1 MAYLIIYYI
10 CNMARKKRTKKG
22 LGDTVAQITEVT
34 GIKKLVGD
42 CEGCNK
48 RQAKLNK
55 LFPYK
60 RNLNES
66 ERKEW
71 EDFLNRK
78 EQTKINKTQ
87 AKMIVRILKDCLAM
101 SVKPCYTC
109 GVSTWKTW
117 INKINKVYERE

>member
-1 MAYLIIYYI
+1 
-10 CNMARKKRTKKG
+10 MARKRKSKKG
-22 LGDTVAQITEVT
+22 LGDTVAKITEVT
-34 GIKKLVGD
+34 GIKKIVGE
-42 CEGCNK
+42 CEGCKK

-55 LFPYK
+55 MFPYK
-60 RNLNES
+60 RNLNDS

-71 EDFLNRK
+71 EDFINRK
-78 EQTKINKTQ
+78 VQTKINKTQ

>member
-1 MAYLIIYYI
+1 
-10 CNMARKKRTKKG
+10 MARKKRVKKG
-22 LGDTVAQITEVT
+22 LGDTVAKITEVT

-48 RQAKLNK
+48 RQEKLNK

-71 EDFLNRK
+71 ETFPKQTESKQNRVSR
-78 EQTKINKTQ
+78 NKTNCK
-87 AKMIVRILKDCLAM
+87 AIKRLF
-101 SVKPCYTC
+101 
-109 GVSTWKTW
+109 G
-117 INKINKVYERE
+117 YEC

>member
-1 MAYLIIYYI
+1 
-10 CNMARKKRTKKG
+10 MARKKRTKKG
-22 LGDTVAQITEVT
+22 LGDTVAKITEVT
-34 GIKKLVGD
+34 GIKKIVGE
-42 CEGCNK
+42 CKGCDE
-48 RQAKLNK
+48 RQEKLNR

-66 ERKEW
+66 ERQEW
-71 EDFLNRK
+71 ETFLNRPNQK
-78 EQTKINKTQ
+78 IIKLEETKL
-87 AKMIVRILKDCLAM
+87 IVRLLKDCLAM

>member
-10 CNMARKKRTKKG
+10 CNMARKRKQKKG

-34 GIKKLVGD
+34 GIKKIVGE
-42 CEGCNK
+42 CEGCKK

-55 LFPYK
+55 MFPYK
-60 RNLNES
+60 RNLNAD

-71 EDFLNRK
+71 EAFINR
-78 EQTKINKTQ
+78 EDQSKISNTQ

-101 SVKPCYTC
+101 SVKPCYNC
-109 GVSTWKTW
+109 GVSAWKTW
-117 INKINKVYERE
+117 VNKINKVYERE

>member
-1 MAYLIIYYI
+1 
-10 CNMARKKRTKKG
+10 MARKKRTKKG
-22 LGDTVAQITEVT
+22 LGDTVAKITEVT
-34 GIKKLVGD
+34 GIKKLVGE

-48 RQAKLNK
+48 RQEKLNK

-60 RNLNES
+60 RNLNDA

-71 EDFLNRK
+71 EIFLNRPNQNK
-78 EQTKINKTQ
+78 IELEETKL
-87 AKMIVRILKDCLAM
+87 IVRLLKDGLAM

-117 INKINKVYERE
+117 INKINKVYDRE

>member
-1 MAYLIIYYI
+1 
-10 CNMARKKRTKKG
+10 MARKKRTKKG
-22 LGDTVAQITEVT
+22 LGDTVAKITEVT
-34 GIKKLVGD
+34 GIKKLVGE

-48 RQAKLNK
+48 RQEKLNK

-60 RNLNES
+60 RNLNDS

-71 EDFLNRK
+71 EAFLNRPNQNK
-78 EQTKINKTQ
+78 IELEETKL
-87 AKMIVRILKDCLAM
+87 IVRLLKDCLAM

-117 INKINKVYERE
+117 INKINKVYDRE